1 MQLWGR
7 REVATVG
14 EAPVAVAG
22 EEATVGAGKAT
33 AGMQVVVA
41 ARKVRRS
48 APVAGTQVAG
58 KQVAGQREVA
68 WRAVVVREEVARAG
82 EAMVAAGLELEV
94 ALMVVAVAMA
104 TPVAKVSVPPPLS
117 AAQQC

>member
-1 MQLWGR
+1 M
-7 REVATVG
+7 ATVE

-22 EEATVGAGKAT
+22 EETTVGAGKAT

-68 WRAVVVREEVARAG
+68 WRAVVVGEEVAL
-82 EAMVAAGLELEV
+82 V
-94 ALMVVAVAMA
+94 VVAVAMA

>member
-1 MQLWGR
+1 M
-7 REVATVG
+7 ATVE

-68 WRAVVVREEVARAG
+68 WRAVVVGEEVAL
-82 EAMVAAGLELEV
+82 V
-94 ALMVVAVAMA
+94 VVAVAMA